1 MGTFLVFF
9 VLLMIG
15 LVLVLFGQE
24 SEARRSLEEV
34 DRSSFPS
41 VVRVG
46 RSQPVARFIHG
57 IRHRKRWRGRCG
69 YGALGHSISQV
80 PPH

>member
-9 VLLMIG
+9 ILLMIG

-34 DRSSFPS
+34 DRSSFSS
-41 VVRVG
+41 VMRVG
-46 RSQPVARFIHG
+46 RSQPVMASTHG
-57 IRHRKRWRGRCG
+57 FPYRKRRRGRCG
-69 YGALGHSISQV
+69 YGASGHPISQV